1 MRVGGKAGAESVFG
15 AGERAGDRMSRTR
28 RRGGGEVGNVPESEH
43 LGPLGGESPESA
55 LPGRRLSELVEQAA
69 RCTHDCCGASG
80 LVSDRGSERP
90 AAVTHPDLAGLVSVQ
105 LRSGDGPIP
114 AALERG
120 EPVDSGDLLREE
132 RWPEYRAVALDAG
145 VRSSVTL
152 PFRRSGLTVTLSLYS
167 FRPGTLE
174 DAPHGPAR
182 ALGDLAT
189 TCLVR
194 DRSYRAALTELDQL
208 GAALRTRPVVD
219 QACGMVMHIL
229 GCDADTAFTVL
240 RRISQ
245 TTNRKLSDVA
255 EAVVQRRG
263 RGLEQHLASLSS

>member
-1 MRVGGKAGAESVFG
+1 MPDSEQLGRVGRESAES
-15 AGERAGDRMSRTR
+15 A
-28 RRGGGEVGNVPESEH
+28 H
-43 LGPLGGESPESA
+43 
-55 LPGRRLSELVEQAA
+55 PGRRLSALVEQAA
-69 RCTHDCCGASG
+69 RCTSDCCGASG
-80 LVSDRGSERP
+80 MVSDHGTERP
-90 AAVTHPDLAGLVSVQ
+90 AAVTHPDLAGLVAVQ

-120 EPVDSGDLLREE
+120 EPVDSADLLREE

-152 PFRRSGLTVTLSLYS
+152 PFRRAGLTVTLSLYS
-167 FRPGTLE
+167 FRPHTLE
-174 DAPHGPAR
+174 DAPHGPAH
-182 ALGDLAT
+182 ALGDLAA
-189 TCLVR
+189 TCIVR

-208 GAALRTRPVVD
+208 GAALRSRPVVD
-219 QACGMVMHIL
+219 QACGMIMHVL

-255 EAVVQRRG
+255 SAVVEKRG
-263 RGLEQHLASLSS
+263 RGLERELASLSN

>member
-1 MRVGGKAGAESVFG
+1 M
-15 AGERAGDRMSRTR
+15 
-28 RRGGGEVGNVPESEH
+28 PETDQLGL
-43 LGPLGGESPESA
+43 LGPESPESA
-55 LPGRRLSELVEQAA
+55 LPGRRLSELAEQAT
-69 RCTHDCCGASG
+69 RCVTDCCGASS
-80 LVSDRGSERP
+80 LVSEGGTERP

-120 EPVDSGDLLREE
+120 EPVDSADLLVEE
-132 RWPEYRAVALDAG
+132 RWPGYRAMALDAG
-145 VRSSVTL
+145 VRSSVTI

-174 DAPHGPAR
+174 GAPHGAAR
-182 ALGDLAT
+182 ALGDQTA

-208 GAALRTRPVVD
+208 GAALRSRPVVD
-219 QACGMVMHIL
+219 QACGMLMHVL
-229 GCDADTAFTVL
+229 GCDADRAFAVL

-245 TTNRKLSDVA
+245 GTNRRLSDVA
-255 EAVVQRRG
+255 AAVVDKRG
-263 RGLEQHLASLSS
+263 HGLEKHLVSSRPPDA

>member
-1 MRVGGKAGAESVFG
+1 M
-15 AGERAGDRMSRTR
+15 
-28 RRGGGEVGNVPESEH
+28 PETEH
-43 LGPLGGESPESA
+43 LGLLGRESPESA
-55 LPGRRLSELVEQAA
+55 HPGRRLSELVEQAA
-69 RCTHDCCGASG
+69 RCTTDCCGASST
-80 LVSDRGSERP
+80 VSDCGAERP

-120 EPVDSGDLLREE
+120 APVDSGDLLREE

-152 PFRRSGLTVTLSLYS
+152 PFRRSGLAVTLSLYS
-167 FRPGTLE
+167 FRPGVLE
-174 DAPHGPAR
+174 DVPHGPAR
-182 ALGDLAT
+182 ALGDLAA
-189 TCLVR
+189 TCIVR
-194 DRSYRAALTELDQL
+194 DRSYRDALTQLGQL

-219 QACGMVMHIL
+219 QACGIVMHVL
-229 GCDADTAFTVL
+229 ACDADTAFTVL

-255 EAVVQRRG
+255 SAVVDRRG
-263 RGLEQHLASLSS
+263 RGLEDELVSLSN